1 LDAPL
6 FFYVR
11 TGGILLRT
19 TRTTP
24 SMSTP
29 LARPH
34 PKTNCATL
42 ESGCAA
48 PYYHQ
53 NRFKND
59 ACFVATDT
67 AQSTLPGQYQL
78 QNYYDCT
85 CMPRQSMSVAL
96 NQPVTQFKDGYG
108 YVGQRGCLVEN
119 DTAFRHGSELTNKKG
134 AITLHE
140 RPYLTVPY
148 MGRGVGNPCKESE
161 LQEGITTQERKQ
173 CNTLAGIH
181 LPHQYTPLVDCL
193 AKEIQDPKHI
203 VPEANRDDWIRG
215 GYPSRQWVHSQHFDR
230 RCPSTEQCR
239 CPEPSPAPVLHGR
252 VVQQPKRMVA
262 Q

>member
-1 LDAPL
+1 MPATAPIPQ
-6 FFYVR
+6 
-11 TGGILLRT
+11 TK
-19 TRTTP
+19 P
-24 SMSTP
+24 Q
-29 LARPH
+29 PH

-42 ESGCAA
+42 ESNCAA

-67 AQSTLPGQYQL
+67 AQSTMPGQYRL

-85 CMPRQSMSVAL
+85 CMPRQSMSLAL
-96 NQPVTQFKDGYG
+96 NQPVTQFRDGYG

-119 DTAFRHGSELTNKKG
+119 DSAFRNGSELTNKKG
-134 AITLHE
+134 PISLYE

-148 MGRGVGNPCKESE
+148 MGRGVGDPCTESS
-161 LQEGITTQERKQ
+161 LKEGITTQERKQ

-193 AKEIQDPKHI
+193 ASEIQDPVHI
-203 VPEANRDDWIRG
+203 VPEVNSQDWIRG
-215 GYPSRQWVHSQHFDR
+215 GYPSRQWVHSLHFDN
-230 RCPSTEQCR
+230 RCPSNDACR
-239 CPEPSPAPVLHGR
+239 CPTPHPPQVLHGMASAPQPRGDTGATPRQR
-252 VVQQPKRMVA
+252 VPVGA
-262 Q
+262 A